1 MKAYTTLFL
10 KIQQSKFDFFSPRQI
25 NNTSSTNF
33 DVLSIVNTVLSCN
46 INHRRYFPLIVFMLP
61 IMISQWTFPVF
72 SCLRDCRSYYIF
84 LWGSQM
90 TYQVCD
96 WNFHLKRE
104 YKAFLYRVLY
114 LQAECLT
121 SAEFRPSNNLFL
133 ESLISLISPL
143 DFRIILHPVNLDIYI
158 DYLVLYSWGA
168 VDFNP
173 LLLFSYFLS
182 IFHV

>member
-1 MKAYTTLFL
+1 
-10 KIQQSKFDFFSPRQI
+10 
-25 NNTSSTNF
+25 
-33 DVLSIVNTVLSCN
+33 
-46 INHRRYFPLIVFMLP
+46 
-61 IMISQWTFPVF
+61 
-72 SCLRDCRSYYIF
+72 
-84 LWGSQM
+84 M

-143 DFRIILHPVNLDIYI
+143 DFRGILQPVNLDIYI

-173 LLLFSYFLS
+173 LLLFFIFSIYFSRLINHFVDYFKFYLRWLPMFLRITMRVIINYCFLS
-182 IFHV
+182 WSNDSKFYIVIRFINSMVVFF